1 MKKTVLIYINSLPLS
16 ITGEFT
22 PEEKMVRYYRDGS
35 GHPGSP
41 PEFEIESIDLL
52 AEWNVASKLS
62 NVLSLI
68 EEIDDYYDN
77 IPDGGIVTTFCDH
90 LSFECAEKLQAERDA
105 DF

>member
-41 PEFEIESIDLL
+41 PEFEIESIDLM
-52 AEWNVASKLS
+52 EGGNI
-62 NVLSLI
+62 LSLI
-68 EEIDDYYDN
+68 EEIDEYYDN
-77 IPDGGIVTTFCDH
+77 QMDYGTITPFFDH
-90 LSFECAEKLQAERDA
+90 LSFECADKLQEERDA